1 MKHLPELFANNR
13 AWAQAQQARDP
24 DFFQDLAREQHPRYL
39 WIGCSDSRV
48 PANDIVG
55 LHPGDL
61 FVHRNVGN
69 VVVHSDLN
77 CLSVVQFAVEVL
89 KVPDVIVCGHY
100 GCGGVTAA
108 WRHAPL
114 GLMDHWLRHLED
126 VALKHEEELRE
137 ISDELD
143 AINRLCELN
152 AIEQAMH
159 VCRTDSVR
167 DAWVRGQEL
176 VVHAWLYCLMDGRL
190 HDLGFSVSCT
200 EEMRDIYHDSVRTR
214 TESLRRWSV
223 TPS

>member
-13 AWAQAQQARDP
+13 AWAQAQLARDAEY
-24 DFFQDLAREQHPRYL
+24 FKDLAREQHPSCL

-61 FVHRNVGN
+61 FVHRNIAN

-108 WRHAPL
+108 WRHPPL
-114 GLMDHWLRHLED
+114 GLMDHWLRHVED
-126 VALKHEEELRE
+126 VALKHAGELGALTEER
-137 ISDELD
+137 D
-143 AINRLCELN
+143 AIDRLCELN

-167 DAWVRGQEL
+167 DAWAAGQDL
-176 VVHAWLYCLMDGRL
+176 VVHAWIYCLRDGRL
-190 HDLGFSVSCT
+190 HDLGFAVSCT
-200 EEMRDIYHDSVRTR
+200 AEMNDVYHDALRAR
-214 TESLRRWSV
+214 TEALRG
-223 TPS
+223 

>member
-13 AWAQAQQARDP
+13 SWAQEQVSRDP
-24 DFFQDLAREQHPRYL
+24 EYFKDLAREQHPRCL

-61 FVHRNVGN
+61 FVHRNIAN

-108 WRHAPL
+108 WRQPPL
-114 GLMDHWLRHLED
+114 GLMDHWLRHVED
-126 VALKHEEELRE
+126 VALKHA
-137 ISDELD
+137 DELGALTEERD
-143 AINRLCELN
+143 AIDRLCELN
-152 AIEQAMH
+152 AIEQAMN

-167 DAWVRGQEL
+167 DAWAAGQDL
-176 VVHAWLYCLMDGRL
+176 VVHAWIYCLRDGRL
-190 HDLGFSVSCT
+190 HDLGFAVSCS
-200 EEMRDIYHDSVRTR
+200 EEMNDVYQDALRAR
-214 TESLRRWSV
+214 TESLRG
-223 TPS
+223 